1 LPKFTLLLQTSPT
14 NVQGEFVNSLPPI
27 KSPSIPLAS
36 GDTVPPTWL
45 TEIATMADVTALLEK
60 QMETLNARIAALETK
75 IHDLSSQQKPEPL
88 PPPSPE
94 APPEQKNTKKNN

>member
-27 KSPSIPLAS
+27 KSPAIPLAS

-60 QMETLNARIAALETK
+60 QVEALNTRIAALETK
-75 IHDLSSQQKPEPL
+75 LNDLSAQQNPEQ
-88 PPPSPE
+88 PPPPTTPQ
-94 APPEQKNTKKNN
+94 APPEERKPAP